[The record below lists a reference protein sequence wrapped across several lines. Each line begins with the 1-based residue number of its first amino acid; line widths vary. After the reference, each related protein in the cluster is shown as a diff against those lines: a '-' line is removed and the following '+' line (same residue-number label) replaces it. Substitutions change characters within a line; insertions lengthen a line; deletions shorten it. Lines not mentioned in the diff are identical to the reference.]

1 MVRGHIGIGT
11 SFILETKTLGKISLK
26 NTNRNIKKK
35 FHPKSELKNLKC
47 EGMSQFD
54 ILIS

>member
-1 MVRGHIGIGT
+1 MIVT

-35 FHPKSELKNLKC
+35 FHRKLELKILKC